1 MKRRAAQYYV
11 RPFSLTRSVMSR
23 DAGFIKRLRC
33 SALFGNSC
41 ESLDLRGDTG
51 RNARMNAFFQDRLKA
66 ALMVIALVGLVV
78 GLGLWGAGLP
88 DAAALVWS
96 AGTLPVLASL
106 IFDIM
111 RSLRAGEIGIDIVA
125 VLSMSAALFFGE
137 TLAAAV
143 VAVMY
148 ASGTL
153 LESFAEG
160 RARREMSDLL
170 SRVPRTA
177 TRHRD
182 GALDEVPLD
191 AIEPGDLLLIRQGDV
206 APVDG
211 TLVSQSALLDQ
222 SALTG
227 EAMPVRLDH
236 DQDVM
241 SGATNAGDAFDLR
254 VTRRAADS
262 TYAGIVRLVEA
273 AEKSKA
279 PMARLADRY
288 SLVFLGV
295 TVALATAVWWF
306 TGDPIRAVAVLVI
319 ATPCPLILA
328 VPVALVAGLS
338 RAAHFGVLIKGA
350 KPLEA
355 LARIQTLI
363 LDKTGTLTDGRPQIV
378 LIETCGAQTQDEV
391 LYFAAALDQASKHPI
406 ARAIVAAAQAR
417 DVALP
422 APTHVVETPGDGVVG
437 MVDGRKIV
445 VGGVGFVTAQLATT
459 QAPEIMHEPGAVTV
473 AVAVDGQ
480 LAGHLVMADALRS
493 GTAALLSGLRGA
505 GIGRILLATGD
516 RRAVA
521 DAVTDGLGL
530 DGVRADLTP
539 DQKVLL
545 VLTER
550 KNGPVMMVGDG
561 VNDAPAL
568 AAADIGV
575 AMGARG
581 AAASAEAADVVLLVD
596 QLDRLLPGLQI
607 ARGARRIAMQSVVA
621 GIGLSVAGMIAA
633 ALGHLTPVEGAI
645 LQEAIDVAVIL
656 NALRALRIRPTTLS

>member
-1 MKRRAAQYYV
+1 
-11 RPFSLTRSVMSR
+11 
-23 DAGFIKRLRC
+23 
-33 SALFGNSC
+33 
-41 ESLDLRGDTG
+41 
-51 RNARMNAFFQDRLKA
+51 MNPLLHDRLKTVLLA
-66 ALMVIALVGLVV
+66 IATFGLVAGIALMV
-78 GLGLWGAGLP
+78 AGLP
-88 DAAALVWS
+88 EPAALAWS
-96 AGTLPVLASL
+96 AGVVPVLAAL
-106 IFDIM
+106 LVEIV
-111 RSLRAGEIGIDIVA
+111 RSLSKGEVELDIVA
-125 VLSMSAALFFGE
+125 ALSMSAALLFGE

-143 VAVMY
+143 VALMY
-148 ASGTL
+148 SGGSF

-170 SRVPRTA
+170 SRVPRIA
-177 TRHRD
+177 TLYRN

-191 AIEPGDLLLIRQGDV
+191 AIAPDDLLLIRQGDV

-211 TLVSQSALLDQ
+211 TVESDRAMLDQ

-227 EAMPVRLDH
+227 KSMPVRLNH
-236 DQDVM
+236 GQDVM
-241 SGATNAGDAFDLR
+241 SGSTNAGDAFDLR

-273 AEKSKA
+273 AQASKA
-279 PMARLADRY
+279 PMARLADRF
-288 SLVFLGV
+288 SLLFLVV
-295 TVALATAVWWF
+295 TVALATAAWWF
-306 TGDPIRAVAVLVI
+306 TGDPIRAVAVLVL

-378 LIETCGAQTQDEV
+378 SIDALGDMSEDEV

-406 ARAIVAAAQAR
+406 AQSIVEAARAHGTV
-417 DVALP
+417 LP
-422 APTHVVETPGDGVVG
+422 IPENVLETPGEGVAG
-437 MVDGRKIV
+437 TIAGRKVV
-445 VGGVGFVTAQLATT
+445 VGGAGFVASQV
-459 QAPEIMHEPGAVTV
+459 GAADPDSAVVEAGSVVV
-473 AVAVDGQ
+473 ALGIDGK
-480 LAGHLVMADALRS
+480 LMGNLVMADALRS
-493 GTAALLSGLRGA
+493 GTGELLAGLRQL

-521 DAVTDGLGL
+521 EAVTEGLGL
-530 DGVRADLTP
+530 DAVRAELTP

-545 VLTER
+545 VLSER

-568 AAADIGV
+568 AAADIGI

-581 AAASAEAADVVLLVD
+581 AAASAEAADVVILVD
-596 QLDRLLPGLQI
+596 HLDRLLPAIEVAQ
-607 ARGARRIAMQSVVA
+607 RSRRIALESVAA

-633 ALGHLTPVEGAI
+633 SLGYLTPVQGAL
-645 LQEAIDVAVIL
+645 LQELIDVAVIL
-656 NALRALRIRPTTLS
+656 NALRVLRIEPRRAATSVNQKDAKHRPPELKEHRA